1 MSKRSS
7 LLRIT
12 LFATV
17 IAVALSFGGAVSAGD
32 KDPLIQVKASG
43 SVEDTLAQLK
53 KMVASGG
60 MMVMGELH
68 QGKVLEMT
76 GLHVSSET
84 VFVGSPTVGKNLFSA
99 DPAAGIAVPIRI
111 NVFDDGQGNTF
122 VTYVPPSHLLDK
134 LGNKKVSKIAEM
146 LDGKLE
152 NLVSMLGS

>member
-1 MSKRSS
+1 MFNRKSFLK
-7 LLRIT
+7 IV

-17 IAVALSFGGAVSAGD
+17 LAVAL
-32 KDPLIQVKASG
+32 PLG
-43 SVEDTLAQLK
+43 SVAFAGGKGPLVQVQAKGSVDDTLVQLK

-76 GLHVSSET
+76 GLRVTSET
-84 VFVGSPTVGKNLFSA
+84 IFVGSPTVGKNLFTA

-122 VTYVPPSHLLDK
+122 VSYVPPSHLLNQ
-134 LGNKKVSKIAEM
+134 LGNEKVNKIAKM

-152 NLVSMLGS
+152 NLVSMLGT